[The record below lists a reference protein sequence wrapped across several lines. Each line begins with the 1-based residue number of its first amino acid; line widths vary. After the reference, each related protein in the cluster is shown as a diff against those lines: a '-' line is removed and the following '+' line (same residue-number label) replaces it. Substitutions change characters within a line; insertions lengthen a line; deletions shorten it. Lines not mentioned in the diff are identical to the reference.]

1 MRFFLEVRD
10 WLTVA
15 VIVVAATL
23 GLQSSALAQS
33 ANAVGVN
40 QVSSRIA
47 PMQASSGTL
56 DGIVRD
62 FTIAANGWSSQLQ
75 SLALNLFMLLVGIST
90 CWTVISM
97 ALKNEDF
104 SSIVFELCWFF
115 IFSGFFLW
123 LLQSSGLGLDLANSV
138 SEVANRATGR
148 NIRGPDDVLKI
159 GLDVFKLATS
169 NFSVLHIS
177 NSLSFFFIGLIFLIC
192 SAVMAVNFM
201 MLQIMIHLLAIGG
214 VFFLGFGGSR
224 WTSDVALS
232 YYRTCLS
239 AGAQLMGMI
248 FIVSV
253 GYNILDAQ
261 FKYASTNFDLMFGA
275 RMLVIGIVFFML
287 SLKVPNAL
295 AQLVSALGSSAADV
309 NRAGRALHMSKV
321 VGAAAGV
328 AVGAVGGAVV
338 GAKAA
343 AAGAKGATAS
353 KGGGEAGKSVADGIG
368 KLADGGKELGESV
381 GKKSVHAET
390 GKGGGGSQRQGQQG
404 QAKQGAT
411 AGRASGTRTAGSRHA
426 SASDMRN
433 AIRSGIRG
441 MEQRIPTGLKGGLKG
456 ARKGALSAARTAM
469 DGNLGGIGAFHK
481 TLSAGLK
488 AVPRKSA
495 AAASDQQAAGRPPE
509 ALGDAAASASR
520 GDAAAL
526 AGRGAAPAG
535 LGDANP
541 AAHSHTP
548 SSARAIGQ
556 DVDGA
561 PAESMG
567 QRERG
572 GPEAAV
578 EAPAARDLA
587 DQASPDQSRRESLH
601 DQHVQDWMT
610 DDGQPLLEGAAR
622 RRHIALSSAAPRG
635 DTRPAEE
642 GASSVPYQRLVSQ
655 PSSEPSARAVPHAP
669 AADYAASPPP
679 ANGNSASR
687 QTPLH
692 ASSGTSSVANHGGV
706 GNGMRGAGQAGPVK
720 HDMPYVRLPEAPPVQ
735 SGRRGSGTSQQG
747 LLHASGG
754 TPSPST
760 SRATNSGGTRSA
772 APTVSAG
779 VSPSHA
785 QRSETPPAQSGAR
798 SGGVSQHASARGSD
812 GAPAVSSGQTGNSGL
827 APSARTVSAGGSPS
841 HAQRSETPP
850 AQSGARSGGISQHA
864 SARGSD
870 GAPAVSSG
878 QTGNSGLAPSARTVS
893 AGGSPSHA
901 QRSETPPAQSGARS
915 GGISQHASAR
925 GSDGAPSVSS
935 GQTGS
940 GGLAPSAPLS
950 ESPPAQSGAHSG
962 DGSQRTLV
970 HTKSNASDGA
980 DSGVGSPVSP
990 ISPVGPADDE
1000 PRDAQG
1006 LIQDDAALV
1015 ATAEPPPDASLDDVS
1030 ARGFWVERR
1039 TASRSGEGS
1048 QDTQDQA
1055 PS

>member
-1 MRFFLEVRD
+1 M
-10 WLTVA
+10 
-15 VIVVAATL
+15 
-23 GLQSSALAQS
+23 
-33 ANAVGVN
+33 
-40 QVSSRIA
+40 
-47 PMQASSGTL
+47 
-56 DGIVRD
+56 
-62 FTIAANGWSSQLQ
+62 
-75 SLALNLFMLLVGIST
+75 
-90 CWTVISM
+90 
-97 ALKNEDF
+97 
-104 SSIVFELCWFF
+104 
-115 IFSGFFLW
+115 
-123 LLQSSGLGLDLANSV
+123 
-138 SEVANRATGR
+138 
-148 NIRGPDDVLKI
+148 
-159 GLDVFKLATS
+159 
-169 NFSVLHIS
+169 
-177 NSLSFFFIGLIFLIC
+177 
-192 SAVMAVNFM
+192 
-201 MLQIMIHLLAIGG
+201 
-214 VFFLGFGGSR
+214 
-224 WTSDVALS
+224 
-232 YYRTCLS
+232 
-239 AGAQLMGMI
+239 
-248 FIVSV
+248 
-253 GYNILDAQ
+253 
-261 FKYASTNFDLMFGA
+261 
-275 RMLVIGIVFFML
+275 
-287 SLKVPNAL
+287 
-295 AQLVSALGSSAADV
+295 
-309 NRAGRALHMSKV
+309 
-321 VGAAAGV
+321 
-328 AVGAVGGAVV
+328 
-338 GAKAA
+338 
-343 AAGAKGATAS
+343 
-353 KGGGEAGKSVADGIG
+353 
-368 KLADGGKELGESV
+368 

-509 ALGDAAASASR
+509 A
-520 GDAAAL
+520 
-526 AGRGAAPAG
+526 

-870 GAPAVSSG
+870 GAP
-878 QTGNSGLAPSARTVS
+878 
-893 AGGSPSHA
+893 
-901 QRSETPPAQSGARS
+901 
-915 GGISQHASAR
+915 
-925 GSDGAPSVSS
+925 SVSS